1 MKKSIF
7 IFLFLLS
14 FALTGIK
21 AQQTTDAAGKV
32 ATGSGGTASY
42 SIGQIVYTTN
52 FGTNG
57 SNAQGVQQPY
67 EISVV
72 NGIEQADNIQLQ
84 CSAFPNPTSD
94 YLTLK
99 TEGFKTDLLFYELY
113 DINGKLL
120 AKEKIKGN
128 ETIIMM
134 NDYAA
139 AIYFLKVSDT
149 QEVVKTFK
157 VIKN

>member
-1 MKKSIF
+1 MKKSIL
-7 IFLFLLS
+7 ICLFLLS

-21 AQQTTDAAGKV
+21 AQQTTG
-32 ATGSGGTASY
+32 ATGGNASGSGGTVSY

-72 NGIEQADNIQLQ
+72 TSIEQADNIQLQ
-84 CSAFPNPTSD
+84 CSAFPNPTTD

-99 TEGFKTDLLFYELY
+99 TESYKKDLLFYELY

-120 AKEKIKGN
+120 AKEKIKSI
-128 ETIIMM
+128 ETKIKM
-134 NDYAA
+134 NDYATA
-139 AIYFLKVSDT
+139 NYYLKVSNIN
-149 QEVVKTFK
+149 EVVKTFK